1 MTVKSHED
9 LLVWQ
14 FAMTLAADVDTVA
27 SGLPANER
35 YGLAAQLRRSA
46 NSIPA
51 NIAEGCARP
60 TRVYIN
66 HLSIAL
72 GSEAEVKTHLLLA
85 VKMKL
90 VTQAQADPLLASA
103 SRVGRMLRGLKKSLH
118 AHLERTQSG
127 P

>member
-1 MTVKSHED
+1 
-9 LLVWQ
+9 
-14 FAMTLAADVDTVA
+14 
-27 SGLPANER
+27 
-35 YGLAAQLRRSA
+35 
-46 NSIPA
+46 
-51 NIAEGCARP
+51 
-60 TRVYIN
+60 
-66 HLSIAL
+66 L